1 MYGSYE
7 KFLIKLLIMNM
18 TVSEMRVSLD
28 EINRL
33 VIIVEKIGK
42 LKNTLI

>member
-1 MYGSYE
+1 
-7 KFLIKLLIMNM
+7 MNM
-18 TVSEMRVSLD
+18 TVSEMKVSLD